1 MRELDEEAKAKN
13 LVFINECGVD
23 PGTDHMR
30 YGSSP
35 RFLSFVVPNV
45 HATRTSP
52 PTAEVEAEVL

>member
-30 YGSSP
+30 YGSS
-35 RFLSFVVPNV
+35 LS
-45 HATRTSP
+45 
-52 PTAEVEAEVL
+52 